1 MTKLDNS
8 IICSD
13 SEANYYKNFIGALR
27 WIVELG
33 RIDINYEAAILS
45 QYLANPRRRHLHQ
58 ILHVFKHLDIHKE
71 SFLRFDPTYLDVDS
85 LLNSEDNP
93 KCKTKVMKEFY
104 PDAEEAIPSNAQEPR
119 GKRLKSTVL
128 LTQIMQGMLLRLDLK
143 L

>member
-8 IICSD
+8 IICLD
-13 SEANYYKNFIGALR
+13 SEANYYKNFIGVLR

-33 RIDINYEAAILS
+33 RIDINYDAAILL

-58 ILHVFKHLDIHKE
+58 TLHVFKHLDIHKDL
-71 SFLRFDPTYLDVDS
+71 FLRFDPTYLDVDS

-119 GKRLKSTVL
+119 GKRFKSTVL